1 MTDQLRSHVQGRPE
15 TAEFVLPEPT
25 AALDLV
31 MDDGAP
37 ICVVRHG
44 NPSGPRVVLSH
55 GNGFASDSY
64 FPFWRLMLER
74 FDLALFDLRNC
85 GRNPFHAAEP
95 HDYPRFARDNVVV
108 HDAIAKEWGGK
119 TTIGV
124 FHSMSAIAALLAVV
138 DGIWHWD
145 ALVLFDPPVVPP
157 EGNPLRGPLMT
168 AGELLR
174 DAAQSRQNWFRDPED
189 LADVFRHL
197 YRFRRLR
204 KGVAELNARSVLR
217 FDPESGEWLL
227 CCPGPVEAGLYV
239 EVAGLSI
246 WRKPAPPAHPLLI
259 VGSDPEPED
268 AAKTAA
274 CCKLFCKTFGID
286 YAVVPDT
293 SHLLQLEEPEQ
304 CFALFSDFLADN
316 RIGA

>member
-1 MTDQLRSHVQGRPE
+1 MNDQSRSDAEGRRE
-15 TAEFVLPEPT
+15 TVVFALPEPIAT
-25 AALDLV
+25 LDLT

-37 ICVVRHG
+37 IRVVRHG
-44 NPSGPRVVLSH
+44 NSSGPRVVLSH

-74 FDLALFDLRNC
+74 FDLALFDIRNC

-95 HDYPRFARDNVVV
+95 HDYPRFARDNAAV
-108 HDAIAKEWGGK
+108 HAAITKEWGGK

-138 DGIWHWD
+138 DGDWHWD

-157 EGNPLRGPLMT
+157 EGNPQRGPLMT

-174 DAAQSRQNWFRDPED
+174 DAAQIRQNRFRNPEE
-189 LADVFRHL
+189 LAEVFRFMP
-197 YRFRRLR
+197 RFRRLR

-217 FDPESGEWLL
+217 FDPASGEWLL
-227 CCPGPVEAGLYV
+227 CCPGPVEADLYV
-239 EVAGLSI
+239 EVAGLPI
-246 WRKPAPPAHPLLI
+246 WRKPAPPARPLLI
-259 VGSDPEPED
+259 VGADPEAED
-268 AAKTAA
+268 ATKSGP
-274 CCKLFCKTFGID
+274 CCKLFCETFGID

-293 SHLLQLEEPEQ
+293 SHLLQLEEPER
-304 CFALFSDFLADN
+304 CFALFSRFLADN

>member
-1 MTDQLRSHVQGRPE
+1 MIDQSRSHVEGRLE
-15 TAEFVLPEPT
+15 TVEFVLPKPT
-25 AALDLV
+25 ATLDLA

-37 ICVVRHG
+37 ISVVRHG

-64 FPFWRLMLER
+64 FPFWRLMLEH

-95 HDYPRFARDNVVV
+95 HDYPRFARDNVAV
-108 HDAIAKEWGGK
+108 HDAIAKEWGAK

-138 DGIWHWD
+138 DGVWHWD

-174 DAAQSRQNWFRDPED
+174 NAAQSRQNWFRDPEE

-217 FDPESGEWLL
+217 FDPESGAWLL

-246 WRKPAPPAHPLLI
+246 WRKPAPPARPLLI

-304 CFALFSDFLADN
+304 CFALFSNFLADN
-316 RIGA
+316 QIGA